1 MGNLYYYF
9 AASSDELAATVLE
22 SPTVTNFPVVE
33 LKDID
38 PIIQLS
44 RAEALLTGTGFDTV
58 CANPRSDHLI
68 AELDESV
75 FVSTLTDELRD
86 ALASADETHRRQ
98 VAELWARSEE
108 FDGDI
113 DPADVLPVV
122 DELADL
128 ARQAK
133 AAGDRLYCRTCL

>member
-1 MGNLYYYF
+1 M
-9 AASSDELAATVLE
+9 E
-22 SPTVTNFPVVE
+22 SPTSTNFPLVQ
-33 LKDID
+33 LKRID
-38 PIIQLS
+38 PIIHLN
-44 RAEALLTGTGFDTV
+44 RAEALLTGSDYDTV
-58 CANPRSDHLI
+58 SANPRSEHLI

-75 FVSTLTDELRD
+75 WVTTLTDELRD
-86 ALASADETHRRQ
+86 ALAAADETHRRR

-113 DPADVLPVV
+113 DPADLLPVV

>member
-1 MGNLYYYF
+1 MGNLYDYF
-9 AASSDELAATVLE
+9 AASSDEQAATALQ
-22 SPTVTNFPVVE
+22 SPTVTNFPVVA
-33 LKDID
+33 LKRID
-38 PIIQLS
+38 PTIHLN
-44 RAEALLTGTGFDTV
+44 RAEALLTATDYDTV
-58 CANPRSDHLI
+58 SANPRSEHLI
-68 AELDESV
+68 AELDESIWV
-75 FVSTLTDELRD
+75 TTLTDELPD
-86 ALASADETHRRQ
+86 ALASAGETHRRA

-113 DPADVLPVV
+113 DPADLLPVV